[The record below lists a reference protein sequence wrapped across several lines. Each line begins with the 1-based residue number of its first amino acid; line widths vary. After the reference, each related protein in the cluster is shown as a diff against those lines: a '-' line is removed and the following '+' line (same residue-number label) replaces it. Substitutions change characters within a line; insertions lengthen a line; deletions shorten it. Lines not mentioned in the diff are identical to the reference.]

1 MNGLYVSR
9 TLQACIALAL
19 LSSVVMAQHQRLFER
34 IWFQFE
40 QAKNP
45 GGAQLLTRYE
55 VDIEGR
61 TLGDLTNVSA
71 LSFDPERNTLVSVTN
86 QRPHFLELSLDGELL
101 RSIPLK
107 GFKDPEAIEYISP
120 GVYIIVE
127 ERRRR
132 LTEVHIND
140 ATRLI
145 DIDDPG
151 NAHQLDLSS
160 VGEENKGFEGL
171 AFDSVNQ
178 RLFIAK
184 ERDPMGIFEVSGFM
198 QHGPGPLRLQVRT
211 DPERDQRLFLTDLS
225 SLYYD
230 VATEHLWALSDESK
244 MVIELDQHGYPVS
257 SLNLRAGNLG
267 LKADVPQAEGM
278 AMDRQGD
285 LYLVSEPNLFYR
297 FRRTVK

>member
-1 MNGLYVSR
+1 MKGLFASR
-9 TLQACIALAL
+9 VVQGCLALAL
-19 LSSVVMAQHQRLFER
+19 VSTAAMAQHNRYFER
-34 IWFQFE
+34 VWFQIE
-40 QAKNP
+40 QAENP
-45 GGAQLLTRYE
+45 AGQAKLPGFK

-61 TLGDLTNVSA
+61 AIGDLTNVSA
-71 LSFDPERNTLVSVTN
+71 LSFDTERQTLVSVTN

-101 RSIPLK
+101 RSIPLL

-120 GVYIIVE
+120 GVYVIVE

-132 LTEVHIND
+132 LTEVHINA
-140 ATRLI
+140 ATTQI
-145 DIDDPG
+145 DIDDPI

-171 AFDSVNQ
+171 AYDAANE

-184 ERDPMGIFEVSGFM
+184 ERDPMRIFEVSGFM
-198 QHGPGPLRLQVRT
+198 HHGPGPLRLQVRT
-211 DPERDQRLFLTDLS
+211 DPERDKRLFLTDLS

-230 VATEHLWALSDESK
+230 GATQHLWALSDESK
-244 MVIELDQHGYPVS
+244 MIVELDQHGEPLS

-278 AMDRQGD
+278 TMGSNGD
-285 LYLVSEPNLFYR
+285 LYVVSEPNLFYR
-297 FRRTVK
+297 FKRTE

>member
-1 MNGLYVSR
+1 MKGLSASR
-9 TLQACIALAL
+9 VVQGCLALAL
-19 LSSVVMAQHQRLFER
+19 VSTAAIVQHNRYFER
-34 IWFQFE
+34 VWFQIE
-40 QAKNP
+40 QTENS
-45 GGAQLLTRYE
+45 GGPDRLPSYQ

-61 TLGDLTNVSA
+61 AIGEETNVSA

-101 RSIPLK
+101 RSIPLQ

-140 ATRLI
+140 ATTLI
-145 DIDDPG
+145 DIDDPA

-171 AFDSVNQ
+171 AFDAANQ

-184 ERDPMGIFEVSGFM
+184 ERDPMRIFEVSGFM

-230 VATEHLWALSDESK
+230 SATQHLWALSDESK
-244 MVIELDQHGYPVS
+244 MVIELDQNGQPLS

-267 LKADVPQAEGM
+267 LKADIPQAEGM
-278 AMDRQGD
+278 AMGSNGD

-297 FRRTVK
+297 FKRTVE